1 MASAMPETV
10 RYELPDPAL
19 GAYSWVHEG
28 EHAPASQP
36 PLTRDAFGLAR
47 APAAGPP
54 PRLVINGYTYVRS
67 DAAPPFPDTEVAD
80 GRTPLARWRE
90 RWLPEVEAL
99 ISALDGFE
107 PDRVEPGQWSD
118 TLGHQA
124 RAFGRVFVGV
134 HGETVLP
141 SARAAEAFVAQ
152 YLELFGEGRRDD
164 AYALLQ
170 GFPNRTL
177 DRAVDLWDLSR
188 LVRSDAGLRTALGR
202 WPAVPEAN
210 PSQRAFRE
218 GFQAF
223 LDTYGDTLDMF
234 VQDAPTWGEDP
245 TVPLAL
251 IRSYAQRPDGE
262 SPREAAAAQRRRRE
276 ALEAEL
282 RGAAASDPAAADLLA
297 ALPVAQ
303 ELLPVREDHNYLCD
317 QRASA
322 ASRRRWLK
330 VGRLLMARAGAASP
344 DDVFYYAVGE
354 LVTTLEGGA
363 PLSRAEVARRRRLQ
377 AAYRAAP
384 PPPVLGKPLPPG
396 TAQDPSGPAS
406 SGTRVLRGVGASPG
420 VVRGR
425 ARVIRTIGEA
435 DRLRPGEVL
444 ICGVTAPAWTPYF
457 SLIGALV
464 TDAGGALSHPA
475 VVAREFGLPS
485 VVGTGSA
492 TRVIPDGAT
501 VTVDG
506 SAGVVTV
513 DAGP

>member
-1 MASAMPETV
+1 M
-10 RYELPDPAL
+10 
-19 GAYSWVHEG
+19 
-28 EHAPASQP
+28 
-36 PLTRDAFGLAR
+36 
-47 APAAGPP
+47 
-54 PRLVINGYTYVRS
+54 
-67 DAAPPFPDTEVAD
+67 
-80 GRTPLARWRE
+80 
-90 RWLPEVEAL
+90 
-99 ISALDGFE
+99 
-107 PDRVEPGQWSD
+107 
-118 TLGHQA
+118 
-124 RAFGRVFVGV
+124 GV

-170 GFPNRTL
+170 GFLNRTL